1 MKKLQETY
9 PMQTRK
15 EFIKKTLEKGML
27 GKILFGTKF
36 GVTSW
41 HNYAENFTPN
51 REEATVALIRG
62 FKADEDFLGKFR
74 IAPGPCL
81 LDMMLDR
88 CSKFNYSAFRSEMLR
103 LQTHERS
110 LVEAG
115 IFIPGHA
122 VSERNYWLFPMIV
135 ENKDLFIQY
144 MLQKGVIPAKSST

>member
-1 MKKLQETY
+1 
-9 PMQTRK
+9 MQTRK

-88 CSKFNYSAFRSEMLR
+88 CSKFNYEAFRAEMLR
-103 LQTHERS
+103 L
-110 LVEAG
+110 
-115 IFIPGHA
+115 
-122 VSERNYWLFPMIV
+122 
-135 ENKDLFIQY
+135 
-144 MLQKGVIPAKSST
+144 